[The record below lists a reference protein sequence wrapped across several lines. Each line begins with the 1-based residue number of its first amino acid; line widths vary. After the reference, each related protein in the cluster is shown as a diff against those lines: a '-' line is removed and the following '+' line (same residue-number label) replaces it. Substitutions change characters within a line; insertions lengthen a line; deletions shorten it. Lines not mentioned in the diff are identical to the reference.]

1 MTLDELK
8 NPWHQYNQQ
17 LTASKKLSE
26 QVLLSMLKERSTSR
40 VSRIRRESFMLLLI
54 LSLEMILLVAIIIGN
69 PFDFKHQL
77 QFIPYA
83 LLGIGVLMAIFT
95 LVKTIKNFD
104 VTITNDGLADFLQK
118 TINAY
123 EKNRKAES
131 WFGSIIFSAGVLTAF
146 SFLPKKLE
154 HKDFWPALGETGLS
168 ILITLLVYFIAFKLG
183 AFKNRKKEGFENDWK
198 ELGELKEISAELE
211 KD

>member
-8 NPWHQYNQQ
+8 NPWQQYNQQ
-17 LTASKKLSE
+17 LAASKKLNE

-40 VSRIRRESFMLLLI
+40 VSRIRRESFMLLLV

-83 LLGIGVLMAIFT
+83 LLGIGVLMAIIS
-95 LVKTIKNFD
+95 LCKTIKNFD
-104 VTITNDGLADFLQK
+104 VTITKDGLADFLQK

-123 EKNRKAES
+123 EKNRKAER

-154 HKDFWPALGETGLS
+154 HKDFWTALGETGLS
-168 ILITLLVYFIAFKLG
+168 IMITLLVYFIAFKLG

-198 ELGELKEISAELE
+198 ELGELKAMSAELE
-211 KD
+211 KE